1 MALPACL
8 APSTANVSPRHNGR
22 PPPPS
27 PLLEGAAIMLLR
39 HAMSFEGGSGPLV
52 SGKAFIFGVT
62 GTNNCPNYFGHDMAT
77 AEWDTKGL
85 FHSVTP

>member
-1 MALPACL
+1 
-8 APSTANVSPRHNGR
+8 
-22 PPPPS
+22 
-27 PLLEGAAIMLLR
+27 MLLR

-77 AEWDTKGL
+77 AEWDSKGL
-85 FHSVTP
+85 FHIVTP

>member
-1 MALPACL
+1 
-8 APSTANVSPRHNGR
+8 
-22 PPPPS
+22 
-27 PLLEGAAIMLLR
+27 MLLR

-85 FHSVTP
+85 FHSVTHSLNDNLLHSTRKQCQKYCALRNQIKPHN

>member
-1 MALPACL
+1 MALPRSIHLRPA
-8 APSTANVSPRHNGR
+8 ANVSPRHNGR
-22 PPPPS
+22 RL

-39 HAMSFEGGSGPLV
+39 HAMSFEGEGGPLV